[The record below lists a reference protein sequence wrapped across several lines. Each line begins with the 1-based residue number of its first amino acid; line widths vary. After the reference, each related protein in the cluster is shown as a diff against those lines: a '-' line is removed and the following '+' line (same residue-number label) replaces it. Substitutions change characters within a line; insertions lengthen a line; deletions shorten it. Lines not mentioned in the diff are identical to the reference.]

1 MAAYEKPLSNTF
13 KQFFQSERSGSVLLA
28 IFAVLALTLANS
40 PIGPSFLAMWQGYLG
55 GLSLEH
61 WVNDALMAIFFL
73 LVGLELKREMVNGEL
88 SNIKSALLPIFAAT
102 GGVVFPAGIHFALNA
117 GTATQAGIGIPMATD
132 IVFALAALSVLGKR
146 VPASLKVFLAA
157 LAVIDDLMAIVVIAI
172 FYTSQL
178 SVLYLVMALAMFL
191 GLLAM
196 NRALKIKKL
205 LPYLVGGAIMWFFML
220 QSGVHATLAG
230 VLLAFAIPASSLEDD
245 AHSPSEILEHS
256 LHKPVA
262 LFILPIFALANA
274 GVVIGSGWAGSLL
287 SANSMGVIL
296 GLVVGKPIGI
306 TLFSFAA
313 VAIGLCRLPLD
324 LGWHHVFGVG
334 ALAGIGFTMS
344 IFITNLAF
352 TGAADIVN
360 DSKMAILVASCLS
373 GLIGFAWLT
382 LRGHPTNADKNPDTM
397 DIQVDDHRP

>member
-1 MAAYEKPLSNTF
+1 MAVYEKPLSNTF
-13 KQFFQSERSGSVLLA
+13 KQFFQSERLGSVLLA
-28 IFAVLALTLANS
+28 FFTVLALVLANS
-40 PIGPSFLAMWQGYLG
+40 SIGPSFHAMWQSYFG

-61 WVNDALMAIFFL
+61 WVNDALMAVFFL

-88 SNIKSALLPIFAAT
+88 SSIKSALLPIFAAA
-102 GGVVFPAGIHFALNA
+102 GGVIFPATIHFALNA
-117 GTATQAGIGIPMATD
+117 GTPTQAGIGIPMATD
-132 IVFALAALSVLGKR
+132 IVFALAALSVLGKG

-157 LAVIDDLMAIVVIAI
+157 LAVIDDLMAIIVIAV

-178 SVLYLVMALAMFL
+178 SILYLLLALAVFFCLMI
-191 GLLAM
+191 M
-196 NRALKIKKL
+196 NRLLKIKQL
-205 LPYLVGGAIMWFFML
+205 LPYLLGGALMWFLML

-245 AHSPSEILEHS
+245 AHSPSEILEHF

-262 LFILPIFALANA
+262 LFILPLFALANA
-274 GVVIGSGWAGSLL
+274 GVVIGSGWMDSLL

-313 VAIGLCRLPLD
+313 VTIGLCRLPLD
-324 LGWHHVFGVG
+324 LGWRHVFGAG

-373 GLIGFAWLT
+373 GLIGFTWLT
-382 LRGHPTNADKNPDTM
+382 LRGHPTKADKNADTM
-397 DIQVDDHRP
+397 DIHLDDHR